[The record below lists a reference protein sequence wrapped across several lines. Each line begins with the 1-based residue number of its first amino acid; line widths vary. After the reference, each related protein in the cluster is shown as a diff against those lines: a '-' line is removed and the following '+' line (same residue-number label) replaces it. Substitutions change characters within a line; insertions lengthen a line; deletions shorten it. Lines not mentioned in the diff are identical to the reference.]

1 MAGRPANSAKIISMQ
16 NDISLTIDIAKNLLR
31 DLIEEEKTIKDL
43 SISDIM
49 KTVANFYGVTI
60 DDILSAQRTQTL
72 VTPRQLAMFLS
83 RKLTTRSLQEIADEF
98 KDSIKVCKIDVDE
111 NRELAMQFRIMSIP
125 TVMFFKGGEA
135 VKREVGAYPKE
146 QYVEMINSL

>member
-1 MAGRPANSAKIISMQ
+1 MAGENITIVTTDTFEAEVLKAEKPVMVDFWATWCGPCQGLAPII
-16 NDISLTIDIAKNLLR
+16 
-31 DLIEEEKTIKDL
+31 E
-43 SISDIM
+43 
-49 KTVANFYGVTI
+49 
-60 DDILSAQRTQTL
+60 
-72 VTPRQLAMFLS
+72 
-83 RKLTTRSLQEIADEF
+83 EIADEF